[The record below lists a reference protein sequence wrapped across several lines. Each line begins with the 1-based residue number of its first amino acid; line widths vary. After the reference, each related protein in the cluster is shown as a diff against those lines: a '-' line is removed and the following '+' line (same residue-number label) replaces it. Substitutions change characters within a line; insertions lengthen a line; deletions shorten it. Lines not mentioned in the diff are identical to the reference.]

1 LAHGKRHG
9 RGGCLREVC
18 VGVTGLFAGLL
29 TGLLIG
35 PFAHRLVGL
44 AVPPPA
50 SRSGMRGLLCSL
62 ACCLL
67 RTQFSNLVPTSRASQ
82 HHKRA
87 GHARF

>member
-1 LAHGKRHG
+1 
-9 RGGCLREVC
+9 VC

-29 TGLLIG
+29 NGVLTGLLTG
-35 PFAHRLVGL
+35 PFAHRLMGV
-44 AVPPPA
+44 AVRAVA
-50 SRSGMRGLLCSL
+50 SRSGMRGPLCSL

-67 RTQFSNLVPTSRASQ
+67 RTQFSNLAPTWRASQ